1 MITVNFCKCEKEKDV
16 SGLWQYDYGQVLRIQ
31 GLDLPTAVE
40 IHFSLQSKGGDSVT
54 RVGVTRDGVTDV
66 VIPDSML
73 ENNYTSSDYSIY
85 AFIYLTDE
93 TSGETVYKLC
103 MRVRSRPKLEAF
115 DTPEAA
121 ELFRDAIAAV
131 NEAADR
137 AEASESNAAESE
149 KEAAEH
155 LSATETLAEQISE
168 DRTAVTKMTQSVTV
182 NTEAVGNL
190 AKQVEQSA
198 NDVSKNKSE
207 VESLAEQVKND
218 AQQVSTDKSQVSSMT
233 AEVESNKNIV
243 QENANQV
250 ASNTEKVAENKEK
263 VSSGTAKVEE
273 LTKKVEQYAED
284 TELSK
289 NNAKQFEESAASHA
303 ANAGQSAEESRET
316 ARQAAV
322 SEERAGSYAA
332 NAEQSA
338 NESRE
343 AARQAAVSEGNAAS
357 YAASAANQV
366 VAAEQEKNEAVGAA
380 NNAKAYAEKAEKSE
394 ESTSESAE
402 KAKEYMEGAKRNVQ
416 ADMYINDETDPRY
429 VKGRTHWSEGEQLV
443 DIIPE
448 TTFEGEDVEQVYTQP
463 LGLKAG
469 ETYIVKINGVTYENV
484 AIEADLSGLGV
495 NQIIVT
501 DNFEDIGN
509 MHYILAESPGG
520 MDGVYA
526 MLNVVPDGV
535 TSHTVSVSCKS
546 EVIHKLDNKFLDL
559 DWLPVIDE
567 TEVLI
572 AAKKTVTNHIVTPTE
587 TKGGFPDLT
596 SSDVN
601 EGDGLVVYFDGV
613 RYPVTVT
620 KITEISFAGNLY
632 LISDQYPNT
641 GEPFLLNFVSTRTNV
656 KCDDN
661 SHTASVYA
669 LIKNVNKLPE
679 KFLPESVDSVIL
691 RSSTADST
699 KIFSLTVDDSGTIKA
714 TEITE

>member
-1 MITVNFCKCEKEKDV
+1 MINVNFGNCEKEKDI

-31 GLDLPTAVE
+31 GLKLPTAVE
-40 IHFSLQSKGGDSVT
+40 IHFSMQSKSGDSVT

-73 ENNYTSSDYSIY
+73 ENNDINIDYSIY

-93 TSGETVYKLC
+93 TSGETVYKIC
-103 MRVRSRPKLEAF
+103 MRVRSRPKSEAF
-115 DTPEAA
+115 DTPEDA

-137 AEASESNAAESE
+137 AETAESNAEQSE
-149 KEAAEH
+149 KDAAGH
-155 LSATETLAEQISE
+155 L
-168 DRTAVTKMTQSVTV
+168 K
-182 NTEAVGNL
+182 NTGIL
-190 AKQVEQSA
+190 
-198 NDVSKNKSE
+198 
-207 VESLAEQVKND
+207 
-218 AQQVSTDKSQVSSMT
+218 AQQVAEDKTQITAMKEQVADNAKAVKDNTDK
-233 AEVESNKNIV
+233 
-243 QENANQV
+243 V
-250 ASNTEKVAENKEK
+250 ASDAEAVAENKKQVEEK
-263 VSSGTAKVEE
+263 TSLTEEKAAQVSENTAKVES
-273 LTKKVEQYAED
+273 LT
-284 TELSK
+284 
-289 NNAKQFEESAASHA
+289 
-303 ANAGQSAEESRET
+303 
-316 ARQAAV
+316 
-322 SEERAGSYAA
+322 
-332 NAEQSA
+332 
-338 NESRE
+338 
-343 AARQAAVSEGNAAS
+343 
-357 YAASAANQV
+357 
-366 VAAEQEKNEAVGAA
+366 
-380 NNAKAYAEKAEKSE
+380 EKAE
-394 ESTSESAE
+394 A
-402 KAKEYMEGAKRNVQ
+402 YMEAAKRNVQ
-416 ADMYINDETDPRY
+416 SDLSINDETDPGY

-443 DIIPE
+443 DIITE
-448 TTFEGEDVEQVYTQP
+448 TTFEGVEVEQIYTQP
-463 LGLKAG
+463 LGLKVG

-526 MLNVVPDGV
+526 MLNVVPDGA

-567 TEVLI
+567 TEVLL
-572 AAKKTVTNHIVTPTE
+572 AAKKTVTNHTVTPTE

-641 GEPFLLNFVSTRTNV
+641 GEPFLLNFASTRTNV
-656 KCDDN
+656 TCDDN

-699 KIFSLTVDDSGTIKA
+699 KLFSLTVDDSGTIKA